1 MKAIVVDDS
10 FAIRL
15 MLTRELN
22 KLGFEVQAFESG
34 DAILGELANI
44 ETPDVFMVDWVMPG
58 ADGLEVVKTIRSQP
72 RYENSFIMMVTSET
86 MDSKVEAA
94 FEAGV
99 DEYMMKP
106 FSADAIRQKLEL
118 LGFAW
123 NES

>member
-123 NES
+123 NEG